1 MEKLTDKI
9 NRIRDAKR
17 LLIEG
22 AFWIIDIIQT
32 YPSDSTNPSKAT
44 LKAHMEGDGFIR
56 DFDLEKTDVEVF
68 D

>member
-9 NRIRDAKR
+9 NRIRGATR
-17 LLIEG
+17 LIIEDT
-22 AFWIIDIIQT
+22 FWIIDAIKT
-32 YPSDSTNPSKAT
+32 YPLNSTNPYRAT

-56 DFDLEKTDVEVF
+56 DFDLEKLDVEVF